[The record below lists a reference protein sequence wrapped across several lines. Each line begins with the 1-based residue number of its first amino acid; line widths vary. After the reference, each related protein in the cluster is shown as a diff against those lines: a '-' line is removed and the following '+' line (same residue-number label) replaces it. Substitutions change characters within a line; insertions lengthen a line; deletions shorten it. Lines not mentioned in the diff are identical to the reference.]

1 MINFNLQINAMANRA
16 AGKGYENENFY
27 DNIKFKFFG
36 IENIHVM
43 RASLSKLIDCKFHI
57 EALLHTKNNILPKR
71 LPLNK
76 NRHFFKLVGPKTI
89 ILNQVV

>member
-1 MINFNLQINAMANRA
+1 MANRA

-43 RASLSKLIDCKFHI
+43 RASLSKLIECKYLFYS
-57 EALLHTKNNILPKR
+57 HTAPRISPKFDISR
-71 LPLNK
+71 TTS
-76 NRHFFKLVGPKTI
+76 FGIFSCEFYEVMMDY
-89 ILNQVV
+89 